1 MKILVVDDSIS
12 QAMLLTGILRQAGYD
27 NIVEAH
33 DAAAALN
40 TLENSVG
47 RDGDP
52 DVDLILM
59 DIVMPGMDGI
69 EATKRLKADERF
81 RDVPVIMVTVRDEA
95 ASLERAL
102 EAGANDYISKPVN
115 RLELCARVRSVLRL
129 KEEIDRRKARER
141 ELEALTERLEQ
152 LSNQDGL
159 TSVSNRRRFD
169 EVYEKEWLRAKR
181 DGSPLSLLMI
191 DIDCFKAFNDTYG
204 HLRGDCCLKAVAEAI
219 CTVLKRPGDFV
230 ARFGGEEFVVILP
243 GTGEAGALV
252 IAGDIREN
260 VRSLDIEHATSLAAD
275 RVTVSI
281 GVASLI
287 PRADLTAKTLL
298 QASDAALYQA
308 KSNGRDRVE
317 KREVP

>member
-33 DAAAALN
+33 DAAAALD
-40 TLENSVG
+40 TLENGVG

-81 RDVPVIMVTVRDEA
+81 RDVPVIMVTVRDEV

-129 KEEIDRRKARER
+129 KEELDRRKARER

-181 DGSPLSLLMI
+181 DGAPLSLLMI
-191 DIDCFKAFNDTYG
+191 DIDCFKAYNDTYG
-204 HLRGDCCLKAVAEAI
+204 HLRGDCCLKAVAESI
-219 CTVLKRPGDFV
+219 CIVLKRPGDFV

-243 GTGEAGALV
+243 GTDEAGALA
-252 IAGDIREN
+252 IAEDIREN
-260 VRSLDIEHATSLAAD
+260 VRSLDIEHATSLAAE
-275 RVTVSI
+275 RVTVSL

-287 PRADLTAKTLL
+287 PRADLTAKALL

>member
-33 DAAAALN
+33 DAAAALD
-40 TLENSVG
+40 TLENGVG

-81 RDVPVIMVTVRDEA
+81 RDVPVIMVTVRDEV

-159 TSVSNRRRFD
+159 TAVSNRRRFE

-181 DGSPLSLLMI
+181 DGAPLSLLMI
-191 DIDCFKAFNDTYG
+191 DIDCFKAYNDTYG
-204 HLRGDCCLKAVAEAI
+204 HLKGDCCLKAVAEAI
-219 CTVLKRPGDFV
+219 CMVLKRPGDFV
-230 ARFGGEEFVVILP
+230 ARYGGEEFVVILP
-243 GTGEAGALV
+243 GTGEAGALA
-252 IAGDIREN
+252 IAEDIRAN

-275 RVTVSI
+275 QVTVSL

-287 PRADLTAKTLL
+287 PRADLTAKSLL

>member
-1 MKILVVDDSIS
+1 MKILVVDDSRS
-12 QAMLLTGILRQAGYD
+12 QTMLLGGILRGAGYED
-27 NIVEAH
+27 IVEAH
-33 DAAAALN
+33 DAVSALRI
-40 TLENSVG
+40 LEEGVG
-47 RDGDP
+47 RNGDS

-59 DIVMPGMDGI
+59 DIVMPEMDGI

-81 RDVPVIMVTVRDEA
+81 RDVPVIMVTVRDEV

-159 TSVSNRRRFD
+159 TSVSNRRRFE
-169 EVYEKEWLRAKR
+169 EVYDKEWLRARR
-181 DGSPLSLLMI
+181 DNMPLALLMI
-191 DIDCFKAFNDTYG
+191 DIDFFKAFNDTYG

-243 GTGEAGALV
+243 ATDETGALA
-252 IAGDIREN
+252 IAEEIREN
-260 VRSLDIEHATSLAAD
+260 VRSLDIEHASSTAAD
-275 RVTVSI
+275 HITVSI
-281 GVASLI
+281 GAASVT
-287 PRADLTAKTLL
+287 PRVDQGGKALL
-298 QASDAALYQA
+298 LASDGALYQA
-308 KSNGRDRVE
+308 KTNGRNRVE
-317 KREVP
+317 KREVL

>member
-12 QAMLLTGILRQAGYD
+12 QAMLLTGILRQAGYA

-40 TLENSVG
+40 TLENGVG

-81 RDVPVIMVTVRDEA
+81 RDVPVIMVTVRDEV

-159 TSVSNRRRFD
+159 TSVSNRRRFE

-219 CTVLKRPGDFV
+219 CIVLKRPGDFV

-252 IAGDIREN
+252 IAEDIREN
-260 VRSLDIEHATSLAAD
+260 VRSLDIEHATSLAAE

-287 PRADLTAKTLL
+287 PRADLTAKSLL